1 MGGSP
6 HYSSTKL
13 GPAEVLTEDEIRR
26 LLATF
31 SRRAPASIRDRALV
45 MLLWRSGLR
54 IGEALALELRDL
66 DLVGSEPTLRV
77 RDGKRGKQ
85 RTVGVH
91 QEAVLALEQW
101 LATRAKLGLARRRL
115 VFVTISQPDPGRP
128 VGTAAIREMLY
139 RRARKAGLGR
149 VHPHAFRA
157 TLAVEL
163 AREGVPLPAIRDV
176 LGHANLSQTD
186 AYLRRVFPEDA
197 VAAVIHRGEPD
208 RRRKLLDA
216 LTQLDVDQL
225 DALTTAL
232 TQ

>member
-1 MGGSP
+1 MEGSP
-6 HYSSTKL
+6 HYSSKKL
-13 GPAEVLTEDEIRR
+13 GPAAVLEETEIRQ

-31 SRRAPASIRDRALV
+31 SRRAPSSIRDRALV

-66 DLVGSEPTLRV
+66 DLAAADPVLHV

-91 QEAVLALEQW
+91 QEAIVALEQW
-101 LATRAKLGLARRRL
+101 LAARVKLGLGRRRL
-115 VFVTISQPDPGRP
+115 VFVTISGADAGGP
-128 VGTAAIREMLY
+128 VGTAAVRGMLI
-139 RRARKAGLGR
+139 RRAAKAGLGR

-163 AREGVPLPAIRDV
+163 AREGVALPAIRDV
-176 LGHANLSQTD
+176 LGHSNISQTD

-197 VAAVIHRGEPD
+197 VAAVIHRGSRRD
-208 RRRKLLDA
+208 RLTEALAELTESQAERLLEA
-216 LTQLDVDQL
+216 LQ
-225 DALTTAL
+225 
-232 TQ
+232 